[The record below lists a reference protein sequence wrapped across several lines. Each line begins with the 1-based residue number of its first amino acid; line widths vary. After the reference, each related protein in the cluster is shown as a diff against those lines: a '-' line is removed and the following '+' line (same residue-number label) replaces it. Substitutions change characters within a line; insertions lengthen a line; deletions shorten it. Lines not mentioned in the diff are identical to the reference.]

1 MAGKVRRM
9 AVTIKY
15 KSKPSNKAETLPKS
29 PFIDKISIIL
39 KPDNKQ
45 DAYNTYMGLFQSLD
59 DPEVWASASKGKGFN
74 LGKRIKLPSVVDHKR
89 WPLFQARYYAKS
101 QQVEMIRLEFV
112 PVDLGPKGMG
122 ELHAVMMTIMDGGW
136 EYMAK
141 HGHISR
147 IDVSVDLP
155 GIRMDGFQFLP
166 KYPSTT
172 MRWTL
177 NGVLQ
182 NIAFGKPKGNQTL
195 IYSRKKKRLAKG
207 QEWTGPSVVRVERR
221 LVNLGIKLHELP
233 ALPNPFADMQLTE
246 NMPAAP
252 HGVDDGFWTM
262 FCDSVKVRGQ
272 KDALALLSKGR
283 RTQFRKHLE
292 ANPVSWWQPQEIWQG
307 WEPMLTSL
315 KIASTKWPG

>member
-1 MAGKVRRM
+1 MV
-9 AVTIKY
+9 VTIKY

-39 KPDNKQ
+39 KPESKQ
-45 DAYNTYMGLFQSLD
+45 DAHDMYMGLFQSLD

-89 WPLFQARYYAKS
+89 WPLFQARYYAKA
-101 QQVEMIRLEFV
+101 QQIETIRLEFV
-112 PVDLGPKGMG
+112 PVDLGPQGMG
-122 ELHAVMMTIMDGGW
+122 ELHSVMMTVMDGGW
-136 EYMAK
+136 EYVAK
-141 HGHISR
+141 HGHVSR

-155 GIRMDGFQFLP
+155 GVRMDGFQFLP

-177 NGVLQ
+177 NGDLQ
-182 NIAFGKPKGNQTL
+182 NVAFGKTKGNQTL
-195 IYSRKKKRLAKG
+195 IYNRKTKRLSKKQGWDG
-207 QEWTGPSVVRVERR
+207 QSVVRIERR
-221 LVNLGIKLHELP
+221 LVNVGMKLHQLP
-233 ALPNPFADMQLTE
+233 ALPNTFADMQLSE

-252 HGVDDGFWTM
+252 SGVDAGLWTM
-262 FCDSVKVRGQ
+262 FCDSVKVRGL

-283 RTQFRKHLE
+283 RTLFRKHLD
-292 ANPVSWWQPQEIWQG
+292 AHPMPWWQPNEIWKG

-315 KIASTKWPG
+315 KIATVKWPG